1 MADWHSTVTPP
12 ALARLL
18 AATRPPG
25 PAPARRPAYRALA
38 GQIRQLV
45 TEGRLPVGA
54 RLPAER
60 ELATVLEL
68 SRTTVATAYETLR
81 GDGYLRSRRGA
92 GSWTTL
98 PEGAP
103 PPGDALHPVPPD
115 EQGRTLDLGVAAL
128 PAPQPWLGAAAA
140 RAVEQLPYY
149 ASGHGHYPTG
159 VPVLREA
166 VARRYTERGL
176 PTTPDQVLITTGAMG
191 GLHLIQ
197 RALVGRGDR
206 VAVEAPSYAHTLQA
220 LRLSGARLVPVP
232 YAYRTDHRPGPQDAL
247 VPPPVWDRDE
257 WQRVLRGAAPKLAYV
272 IPDFHN
278 PTGALID
285 EEQRREL
292 LAAARAAGSIVLV
305 DETTAELDWGVPE
318 SEPMPRPM
326 AALDRAAQ
334 VVTVGSAGKL
344 LWGGLRIGWVRAAP
358 ALVRRLA
365 GERVYS
371 DVGTPVLEQ
380 LIAAELLGEPL
391 PAVRAHQLDRL
402 RATAHAFAAALPARL
417 PGWSFPMP
425 TGGLALWVSTDGLS
439 GATLAGVGE
448 RDGVRI
454 ASGNRFGSDGAF
466 EQHIRIPLT
475 VPAAAVPAAVE
486 RLAAVAARAAAG
498 GRLGPGDE
506 AQPLA
511 V

>member
-1 MADWHSTVTPP
+1 MADWHTTVTPP

-18 AATRPPG
+18 ATARLPE
-25 PAPARRPAYRALA
+25 PAAARRPAYRTLA
-38 GQIRQLV
+38 GQIRLLV

-60 ELATVLEL
+60 ELATALEL

-92 GSWTTL
+92 GSWTAL

-115 EQGRTLDLGVAAL
+115 EQGRTLDLGVAAP
-128 PAPQPWLGAAAA
+128 PAPQPWFGAAAA

-176 PTTPDQVLITTGAMG
+176 ATTPDQILITTGAMG
-191 GLHLIQ
+191 GLHLVQ
-197 RALVGRGDR
+197 RVLVGRGDR

-232 YAYRTDHRPGPQDAL
+232 FAYRPGPDGGPAPRWDAE
-247 VPPPVWDRDE
+247 E
-257 WQRVLRGAAPKLAYV
+257 WQRVLRGAAPRLAYV

-278 PTGALID
+278 PTGALIG

-305 DETTAELDWGVPE
+305 DETTAELGWGVPE
-318 SEPMPRPM
+318 SVPLPRPV
-326 AALDRAAQ
+326 AALDRSAQ

-371 DVGTPVLEQ
+371 DVGTPVLDQ

-391 PAVRAHQLDRL
+391 PAVRAHQLARL
-402 RATAHAFAAALPARL
+402 RATAHAFAAALPEQL
-417 PGWSFPMP
+417 PDWSFPMP
-425 TGGLALWVSTDGLS
+425 TGGLALWVSTAGLS
-439 GATLAGVGE
+439 GAALAQAGE
-448 RDGVRI
+448 HGGVRV

-466 EQHIRIPLT
+466 EHHIRIPLT
-475 VPAAAVPAAVE
+475 VPAATVPAAVG

-498 GRLGPGDE
+498 GRLGPTDE

>member
-1 MADWHSTVTPP
+1 MADWHTTVTPP

-18 AATRPPG
+18 TTARLPG
-25 PAPARRPAYRALA
+25 PAGARRPAYRTLA

-60 ELATVLEL
+60 ELATALEL

-92 GSWTTL
+92 GSWTAL

-115 EQGRTLDLGVAAL
+115 EQGHTLDLGVAAL
-128 PAPQPWLGAAAA
+128 PAPQPWLGTAAA

-159 VPVLREA
+159 VPALREA

-191 GLHLIQ
+191 ALHLVQ
-197 RALVGRGDR
+197 RVLVGRGDR

-220 LRLSGARLVPVP
+220 LRLCGARLVPVP
-232 YAYRTDHRPGPQDAL
+232 YAHRPGPQGASG
-247 VPPPVWDRDE
+247 PPRPVWDRDE
-257 WQRVLRGAAPKLAYV
+257 WQRVLRGAAPKVAYV

-292 LAAARAAGSIVLV
+292 LAAARAAGSVVLV
-305 DETTAELDWGVPE
+305 DETTAELGWGVPE
-318 SEPMPRPM
+318 SEPLPRPV

-371 DVGTPVLEQ
+371 DVGTPVLDQ

-402 RATAHAFAAALPARL
+402 RATARAFAAALPGHL

-439 GATLAGVGE
+439 GAALSAVGE

-466 EQHIRIPLT
+466 EHHVRIPLT
-475 VPAAAVPAAVE
+475 VPAPAVPAAVE

-498 GRLGPGDE
+498 GRLGSGDE